1 MTVKTAENVIALQ
14 HGDPAPPVVMGN
26 STTAMIHDEATLNKM
41 VAFANIMATSRITI
55 PKHLQGSPG
64 DCLAITMQAMQWGM
78 NPFAVAQKT
87 HTVNGALGYEAQ
99 LVASVINTRAPIV
112 GRLNYEWFG
121 DWSRIAGRFKEV
133 PAKNPDEKRIVRDW
147 TLNDEKGL
155 GVKVWATMRGESEP
169 RVLELLLSQAAVR
182 NSPLWGQDPKQ
193 QLAYLATKRWSRLHC
208 PDVILGVYTEDET
221 DSLPRDV
228 TPVTRAAS
236 AIERIKQSKQEQS
249 PAEQPDTTAMDA
261 CLDAI
266 ARCGTLDELKTAAKA
281 FPVSLTE
288 TQQATVKAAY
298 AERKTCILRNDAD
311 VHAEQA
317 SEPQDSLAQFDAELN
332 SEG

>member
-41 VAFANIMATSRITI
+41 VVFANIMATSRITI

-87 HTVNGALGYEAQ
+87 HTVNGVLGYEAQ

-208 PDVILGVYTEDET
+208 PDVILGVYTEDEI
-221 DSLPRDV
+221 DPLPRDV
-228 TPVTRAAS
+228 TPKPATRTGAVL
-236 AIERIKQSKQEQS
+236 ERMRQGQVK
-249 PAEQPDTTAMDA
+249 PDPQPDTTAMDA

-266 ARCGTLDELKTAAKA
+266 ARCGDLDQLRAAAKT
-281 FPVSLTE
+281 FPATLTDG
-288 TQQATVKAAY
+288 QKATVAAAY
-298 AERKTCILRNDAD
+298 AERKACLDRVQQDAETT
-311 VHAEQA
+311 AQ
-317 SEPQDSLAQFDAELN
+317 SQDDFDAELN
-332 SEG
+332 ADNAQ